1 MPNETTADTVSK
13 LRDIASR
20 AAEIEA
26 ATSTQLSAIRYA
38 DRTAYTPRT
47 DRQKA
52 ERKKYE
58 LGGVLTGHGFAEVDP
73 YALAGLFRNASTFA
87 EWLGVCAEHLGTDDV
102 AACVNFILKR
112 PGALAWLREWGHDSE
127 FRKRAE
133 QYREG
138 VAKFDLLDAE
148 SSKRWRAKG
157 VTKDQWAIAGHI
169 SEADGVPLPTFK
181 NRGAA
186 HDWIRSR
193 DGDTRYRIDRPLPPS
208 WEEWKR
214 NFEGIRPSV

>member
-1 MPNETTADTVSK
+1 MPNEKTVEIASK

-20 AAEIEA
+20 AAKVDL
-26 ATSTQLSAIRYA
+26 ATSAQLSEIRYA
-38 DRTAYTPRT
+38 DRTGGAPRT
-47 DRQKA
+47 ERQKA
-52 ERKKYE
+52 ERQKYE
-58 LGGVLTGHGFAEVDP
+58 LGGVLTGHGFAGIDP

-87 EWLGVCAEHLGTDDV
+87 EWLGICAERLGTDDM
-102 AACVNFILKR
+102 ATCVRFIFKR

-138 VAKFDLLDAE
+138 VAKFELLDAE

-157 VTKDQWAIAGHI
+157 VTKDQLAIANHI
-169 SEADGVPLPTFK
+169 SEADRVPVPAFK

-193 DGDTRYRIDRPLPPS
+193 DGDTRYRADRPLPPS
-208 WEEWKR
+208 WEDWKR
-214 NFEGIRPSV
+214 EFEGNRPHA